1 MVARVKA
8 LGTTVDGLL
17 SEEEIAVL
25 DALPPSMAATK
36 TTPVA
41 PGSFRLMQKI
51 LTKDSGW
58 PEK

>member
-1 MVARVKA
+1 MKA
-8 LGTTVDGLL
+8 LGAAVDGLL
-17 SEEEIAVL
+17 SEEDSAVL
-25 DALPPSMAATK
+25 DALPPSMASTK

-51 LTKDSGW
+51 LTKESGW